1 MPEFKNREEFEE
13 WFRKLNLYNTDEG
26 ESSMKIDEL
35 IEKAKKDPFYN
46 PALRKKKP
54 KKESKPE
61 KEFRGYNWTT
71 QKKMA
76 KGRTDTIKE
85 LNEKAKRSKPE
96 EIKLKR
102 LQNLQKWYKWALEHH
117 KAGKS
122 DKWIHE
128 ETVRRKE
135 AKSSK

>member
-1 MPEFKNREEFEE
+1 MRDYDPIGFTEKEQEEMERMLKDSF
-13 WFRKLNLYNTDEG
+13 
-26 ESSMKIDEL
+26 
-35 IEKAKKDPFYN
+35 EKALKEDPFYN
-46 PALRKKKP
+46 PALRKKA
-54 KKESKPE
+54 KKESKP
-61 KEFRGYNWTT
+61 KKQFGGYNWTT

-85 LNEKAKRSKPE
+85 LKEKAKLSEQE

-102 LQNLQKWYKWALEHH
+102 LQNLQKWYNWALRHH
-117 KAGKS
+117 KEGKS